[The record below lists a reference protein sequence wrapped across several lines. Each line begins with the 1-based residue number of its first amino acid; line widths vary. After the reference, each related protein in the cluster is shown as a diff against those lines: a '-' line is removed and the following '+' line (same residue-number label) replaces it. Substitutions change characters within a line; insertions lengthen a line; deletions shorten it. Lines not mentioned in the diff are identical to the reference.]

1 MCYDLPAGTG
11 SRTMCYTYTY
21 PSSGTVIMKYAV
33 RLNCSGNANCTA
45 GMSGNY
51 NSCSSSSSCN
61 GGSTYVKTYDINC
74 NLVYGSGVS
83 IGTSC
88 GTGSY
93 VPGK

>member
-1 MCYDLPAGTG
+1 
-11 SRTMCYTYTY
+11 MCYTYTY